1 MSTPSLSC
9 YLGGPSEYSPRN
21 SSKLILYDIQ
31 LKSGNTRRHPPRQP
45 GSRGPINTTA
55 PPSTTSSIPCLP
67 AMPGLLG
74 GSWWRFTTGAYIAVG
89 CLLMAAHLK
98 NANVLWHNI
107 NTEAFLISCVHTLYV
122 INRTK
127 CGQCSWIRQ
136 RFTVCESFNLNESD
150 KNSNWDLEFHQSTLS
165 LLFLAQAGRQEYGK
179 VTWSAIKIHPAINHL
194 VSFVWSR

>member
-1 MSTPSLSC
+1 MERVRAMWTKEAKEPAKCRVVNKWVPLL
-9 YLGGPSEYSPRN
+9 YLVIWPAQVNSQRN

-45 GSRGPINTTA
+45 GTHQHH
-55 PPSTTSSIPCLP
+55 STTIHLLDSLP

-136 RFTVCESFNLNESD
+136 RFTVCESFNWNESD

-165 LLFLAQAGRQEYGK
+165 LLFLAQSGRSMGK
-179 VTWSAIKIHPAINHL
+179 
-194 VSFVWSR
+194 

>member
-1 MSTPSLSC
+1 MEWVRVWTKEAKEPAKCRVVNKWVPLL
-9 YLGGPSEYSPRN
+9 YLVIWPAQVNSQRN

-45 GSRGPINTTA
+45 GTHQHH
-55 PPSTTSSIPCLP
+55 STTVHLLDTLP

-136 RFTVCESFNLNESD
+136 GFTVCESFNLNESD
-150 KNSNWDLEFHQSTLS
+150 KNSNWDLCSS
-165 LLFLAQAGRQEYGK
+165 IK
-179 VTWSAIKIHPAINHL
+179 VH
-194 VSFVWSR
+194 FRFYF